1 MIHPMFL
8 CHGAPDL
15 VLEDNE
21 YIRLLKEIGKSLKP
35 KAVVLFTAHWETE
48 VTAISAIEG
57 TYDMIYD
64 FYGFPAELYRIK
76 YPAKGSPK
84 LAERV
89 KNLLKEHEI
98 PSNLDHSRGMDHG
111 TWSLLS
117 ILFPEADIPV
127 VQVSI
132 NPFRSKEEQLLIGEA
147 LKPLAEED
155 ILILGSG
162 STVHN
167 LGALNGNA
175 TEPESWAVEFDDWII
190 DRVERLD
197 REELLRYQ
205 SLAPHASHA
214 VPREEHIMP
223 LFTAMGSG
231 GDRTPK
237 LLHRSYAYGTFT
249 YLGFEF

>member
-21 YIRLLKEIGKSLKP
+21 YIKLLRELGKNLKP

-48 VTAISAIEG
+48 ITTISSVEG

-76 YPAKGSPK
+76 YPAKGSPQ
-84 LAERV
+84 LAEKV
-89 KNLLKEHEI
+89 KNLLKENHIE
-98 PSNLDHSRGMDHG
+98 SNLDHTRGMDHG

-117 ILFPEADIPV
+117 IMFPEADIPV

-132 NPFRSKEEQLLIGEA
+132 NPFRSKEEQFQIGEA

-175 TEPESWAVEFDDWII
+175 TTPVAWAVEFDDWII
-190 DRVERLD
+190 KKV
-197 REELLRYQ
+197 EELNQNDLFHYQ
-205 SLAPHASHA
+205 SLAPNARMA